1 MQYTSG
7 STANPRGVVL
17 SMRNVTENVDQIIR
31 NYFRHE
37 GGAPR
42 LPSSVVS
49 WLPLYHDM
57 GLMVGLFIPLFVG
70 CPVILT
76 SPEAFIRK
84 PARWMQLLA
93 KHQAPFSAAPNFAF
107 DLAVAKTSEEDM
119 AGLDLG
125 HVNTIINGAEQVQ
138 PNTITK
144 FLRRFRPYNLM
155 PAAVKPSYGMAEAV
169 VYLATTK
176 AGSPPTSTEFDA
188 DSLARGHAELSTFE
202 TERATRLIRY
212 HSDDKEPLLR
222 IVDPDSNIELGP
234 GRIGEIWI
242 HGKNVSTGYHNA
254 DDALN
259 RDKFQASIR
268 EASAGTPRSPW
279 LRTGDLGFIVGDEF
293 YIVGRMKDLIIQDGV
308 NHYPDDI
315 ETTVKEFTGG
325 RVAAFSVSDDGVEH
339 LVIAAEVRTEHGPD
353 KVTIMDFSTIKRL
366 VVSALSKLHGL
377 HVTDFLLVPPGALPK
392 TTSGKI
398 SRAACAKQ
406 YGANKLQRSSNVP
419 MTDGSV
425 TADKLQKWFREY
437 LSTHIECHP
446 NEVSLDVPIRDL
458 GLKSID
464 VLAIPGDLG
473 DRFGFCIPD
482 LAVWDN
488 PSANDLIDSLL
499 NQRSADSLR
508 ESHGHADRNT
518 QGRGSINEPVAVI
531 GVGCRFPGDIDG
543 PERLWDFLTE
553 KKCAITAYPDRGFT
567 NAGTFA
573 ESGGFLK
580 DVAGFDNRFFD
591 IPPDEALRMD
601 PQQRLLLEV
610 SWEALEH
617 AGIIPESLRLSRTGV
632 FVGVSSTDYVRL
644 VSASAQQKSTIW
656 DNTGG
661 SSSIIA
667 NRISYFLDIQGPS
680 IVIDTACSSSLVAV
694 HLACRS
700 LSTWDC
706 DIALVGGTNVL
717 ISPEPWGGFRE
728 AGILSQ
734 TGCCHAFDKSADGMV
749 RGEGC
754 GVIVL
759 QRLSDARLEGRRIL
773 AILTGSAVNQDG
785 KSNGIMAPNPSAQI
799 GVLENACK
807 SARVDPLEIGY
818 VEAHGTGTSLGD
830 RIEAHALGM
839 VFGRKRP
846 GSGPLMI
853 GSIKPNIGHLEGAAG
868 IAGLIKAVLMVERGS
883 LLPSGGFTEPNPAIP
898 FTELGLRVVDELQE
912 WPVVAGRPR
921 RAGVSS
927 FGFGGTNAHVIVE
940 EAGSVGA
947 DTVSGRA
954 DVGGSGGGVVAWVIS
969 GKTASALAA
978 QAGRLGRYVRA
989 RPALD
994 VVDVGYSLVSTRS
1007 VFDHRAVVVGQTR
1020 DELLAGLAGVVAGR
1034 PEAGV
1039 VCGVGKPAGK
1049 TAFVFAGQGSQWLG
1063 MGSELYAAYP
1073 VFAEALDA
1081 VVDELDRHLRY
1092 PLRDVIWGH
1101 DQDLLNTT
1109 EFAQPALFAVE
1120 VALYRLLMSWGVRP
1134 GLVLGHSVGEL
1145 AAAHVAGALCLP
1157 DAAMLVAARGR
1168 LMQALPAGGA
1178 MFAVQ
1183 AREDEVAPMLGHD
1196 VSIAAVNGPASVVIS
1211 GAHDAVSAIADR
1223 LRGQGRRVHRLAVSH
1238 AFHSALMEPMIAEFT
1253 AVAAELSVGLPT
1265 IPVISNVTGQLVA
1278 DDFASADYWARHI
1291 RAVVRF
1297 GDSVRSAHC
1306 AGASRFIEVGPG
1318 GGLTSLIEA
1327 SLADAQIVSVPTLR
1341 KDRPEPVSVMTA
1353 AAQGFVSGMGLDWA
1367 SVFSGYRPKRVELPT
1382 YAFQHQKFWLAPA
1395 PSVSDPTAAGQIGAS
1410 DGGAELLA
1418 SSGFAARLAGR
1429 SADEQL
1435 AAAIEVV
1442 CEHAAAVLG
1451 RDGAAGLDAGQAFA
1465 DSGFN
1470 SLSAVELRNRL
1481 TAVTAVTLPA
1491 TAIFDHPTPT
1501 ELAQYLITQIDG
1513 HGSSAAAAA
1522 NPAERI
1528 DALTDLFLQACDAGR
1543 DADGWKMVALAS
1555 NTRERM
1561 SSPVRNNVS
1570 KNVALLADGISDV
1583 VVICIPTLTVLSDQ
1597 REYRDIANA
1606 MTGRHSVYSLTL
1618 PGFDSSDALPQN
1630 ADMIVETVSNAIIDV
1645 VGGSCRFVL
1654 SGYSSGGVLAYALC
1668 SHLSVKHQRNP
1679 LGVALI
1685 DTYLPSQIANPSMNE
1700 GFSPNDTGKGLSR
1713 EVIRVARMLNRL
1725 TATRLTAA
1733 ATYAAIFQAWEPG
1746 RSMAPVL
1753 NIVAKDRIATVENLR
1768 EERIN
1773 RWRTAA
1779 AEAAYSVAE
1788 VPGDHFGM
1796 MSTSSEAIATEIHD
1810 WISGLVRG
1818 PHR

>member
-1 MQYTSG
+1 
-7 STANPRGVVL
+7 
-17 SMRNVTENVDQIIR
+17 
-31 NYFRHE
+31 
-37 GGAPR
+37 
-42 LPSSVVS
+42 
-49 WLPLYHDM
+49 
-57 GLMVGLFIPLFVG
+57 
-70 CPVILT
+70 
-76 SPEAFIRK
+76 
-84 PARWMQLLA
+84 
-93 KHQAPFSAAPNFAF
+93 
-107 DLAVAKTSEEDM
+107 
-119 AGLDLG
+119 
-125 HVNTIINGAEQVQ
+125 
-138 PNTITK
+138 
-144 FLRRFRPYNLM
+144 
-155 PAAVKPSYGMAEAV
+155 
-169 VYLATTK
+169 
-176 AGSPPTSTEFDA
+176 
-188 DSLARGHAELSTFE
+188 
-202 TERATRLIRY
+202 
-212 HSDDKEPLLR
+212 
-222 IVDPDSNIELGP
+222 
-234 GRIGEIWI
+234 
-242 HGKNVSTGYHNA
+242 
-254 DDALN
+254 
-259 RDKFQASIR
+259 
-268 EASAGTPRSPW
+268 
-279 LRTGDLGFIVGDEF
+279 
-293 YIVGRMKDLIIQDGV
+293 
-308 NHYPDDI
+308 
-315 ETTVKEFTGG
+315 
-325 RVAAFSVSDDGVEH
+325 
-339 LVIAAEVRTEHGPD
+339 
-353 KVTIMDFSTIKRL
+353 
-366 VVSALSKLHGL
+366 
-377 HVTDFLLVPPGALPK
+377 
-392 TTSGKI
+392 
-398 SRAACAKQ
+398 
-406 YGANKLQRSSNVP
+406 

-1367 SVFSGYRPKRVELPT
+1367 SVFSGYRPKWVELPT

>member
-1 MQYTSG
+1 
-7 STANPRGVVL
+7 
-17 SMRNVTENVDQIIR
+17 
-31 NYFRHE
+31 
-37 GGAPR
+37 
-42 LPSSVVS
+42 
-49 WLPLYHDM
+49 
-57 GLMVGLFIPLFVG
+57 
-70 CPVILT
+70 
-76 SPEAFIRK
+76 
-84 PARWMQLLA
+84 
-93 KHQAPFSAAPNFAF
+93 
-107 DLAVAKTSEEDM
+107 
-119 AGLDLG
+119 
-125 HVNTIINGAEQVQ
+125 
-138 PNTITK
+138 
-144 FLRRFRPYNLM
+144 
-155 PAAVKPSYGMAEAV
+155 
-169 VYLATTK
+169 
-176 AGSPPTSTEFDA
+176 
-188 DSLARGHAELSTFE
+188 
-202 TERATRLIRY
+202 
-212 HSDDKEPLLR
+212 
-222 IVDPDSNIELGP
+222 
-234 GRIGEIWI
+234 
-242 HGKNVSTGYHNA
+242 
-254 DDALN
+254 
-259 RDKFQASIR
+259 
-268 EASAGTPRSPW
+268 
-279 LRTGDLGFIVGDEF
+279 
-293 YIVGRMKDLIIQDGV
+293 
-308 NHYPDDI
+308 
-315 ETTVKEFTGG
+315 
-325 RVAAFSVSDDGVEH
+325 
-339 LVIAAEVRTEHGPD
+339 
-353 KVTIMDFSTIKRL
+353 
-366 VVSALSKLHGL
+366 
-377 HVTDFLLVPPGALPK
+377 
-392 TTSGKI
+392 
-398 SRAACAKQ
+398 
-406 YGANKLQRSSNVP
+406 

-734 TGCCHAFDKSADGMV
+734 TGCCHAFDKSTDGMV

>member
-1 MQYTSG
+1 
-7 STANPRGVVL
+7 
-17 SMRNVTENVDQIIR
+17 
-31 NYFRHE
+31 
-37 GGAPR
+37 
-42 LPSSVVS
+42 
-49 WLPLYHDM
+49 
-57 GLMVGLFIPLFVG
+57 
-70 CPVILT
+70 
-76 SPEAFIRK
+76 
-84 PARWMQLLA
+84 
-93 KHQAPFSAAPNFAF
+93 
-107 DLAVAKTSEEDM
+107 
-119 AGLDLG
+119 
-125 HVNTIINGAEQVQ
+125 
-138 PNTITK
+138 
-144 FLRRFRPYNLM
+144 
-155 PAAVKPSYGMAEAV
+155 
-169 VYLATTK
+169 
-176 AGSPPTSTEFDA
+176 
-188 DSLARGHAELSTFE
+188 
-202 TERATRLIRY
+202 
-212 HSDDKEPLLR
+212 
-222 IVDPDSNIELGP
+222 
-234 GRIGEIWI
+234 
-242 HGKNVSTGYHNA
+242 
-254 DDALN
+254 
-259 RDKFQASIR
+259 
-268 EASAGTPRSPW
+268 
-279 LRTGDLGFIVGDEF
+279 
-293 YIVGRMKDLIIQDGV
+293 
-308 NHYPDDI
+308 
-315 ETTVKEFTGG
+315 
-325 RVAAFSVSDDGVEH
+325 
-339 LVIAAEVRTEHGPD
+339 
-353 KVTIMDFSTIKRL
+353 
-366 VVSALSKLHGL
+366 
-377 HVTDFLLVPPGALPK
+377 
-392 TTSGKI
+392 
-398 SRAACAKQ
+398 
-406 YGANKLQRSSNVP
+406 

-458 GLKSID
+458 CLKSID

-1120 VALYRLLMSWGVRP
+1120 VALYRLVMSWGVRP

-1528 DALTDLFLQACDAGR
+1528 DALTDVFLQACDAGR

-1818 PHR
+1818 PHP

>member
-1 MQYTSG
+1 
-7 STANPRGVVL
+7 
-17 SMRNVTENVDQIIR
+17 
-31 NYFRHE
+31 
-37 GGAPR
+37 
-42 LPSSVVS
+42 
-49 WLPLYHDM
+49 
-57 GLMVGLFIPLFVG
+57 
-70 CPVILT
+70 
-76 SPEAFIRK
+76 
-84 PARWMQLLA
+84 
-93 KHQAPFSAAPNFAF
+93 
-107 DLAVAKTSEEDM
+107 
-119 AGLDLG
+119 
-125 HVNTIINGAEQVQ
+125 
-138 PNTITK
+138 
-144 FLRRFRPYNLM
+144 
-155 PAAVKPSYGMAEAV
+155 
-169 VYLATTK
+169 
-176 AGSPPTSTEFDA
+176 
-188 DSLARGHAELSTFE
+188 
-202 TERATRLIRY
+202 
-212 HSDDKEPLLR
+212 
-222 IVDPDSNIELGP
+222 
-234 GRIGEIWI
+234 
-242 HGKNVSTGYHNA
+242 
-254 DDALN
+254 
-259 RDKFQASIR
+259 
-268 EASAGTPRSPW
+268 
-279 LRTGDLGFIVGDEF
+279 
-293 YIVGRMKDLIIQDGV
+293 
-308 NHYPDDI
+308 
-315 ETTVKEFTGG
+315 
-325 RVAAFSVSDDGVEH
+325 
-339 LVIAAEVRTEHGPD
+339 
-353 KVTIMDFSTIKRL
+353 
-366 VVSALSKLHGL
+366 
-377 HVTDFLLVPPGALPK
+377 
-392 TTSGKI
+392 
-398 SRAACAKQ
+398 
-406 YGANKLQRSSNVP
+406 

-1063 MGSELYAAYP
+1063 MASELYAAYP

-1818 PHR
+1818 PHP

>member
-1 MQYTSG
+1 
-7 STANPRGVVL
+7 
-17 SMRNVTENVDQIIR
+17 
-31 NYFRHE
+31 
-37 GGAPR
+37 
-42 LPSSVVS
+42 
-49 WLPLYHDM
+49 
-57 GLMVGLFIPLFVG
+57 
-70 CPVILT
+70 
-76 SPEAFIRK
+76 
-84 PARWMQLLA
+84 
-93 KHQAPFSAAPNFAF
+93 
-107 DLAVAKTSEEDM
+107 
-119 AGLDLG
+119 
-125 HVNTIINGAEQVQ
+125 
-138 PNTITK
+138 
-144 FLRRFRPYNLM
+144 
-155 PAAVKPSYGMAEAV
+155 
-169 VYLATTK
+169 
-176 AGSPPTSTEFDA
+176 
-188 DSLARGHAELSTFE
+188 
-202 TERATRLIRY
+202 
-212 HSDDKEPLLR
+212 
-222 IVDPDSNIELGP
+222 
-234 GRIGEIWI
+234 
-242 HGKNVSTGYHNA
+242 
-254 DDALN
+254 
-259 RDKFQASIR
+259 
-268 EASAGTPRSPW
+268 
-279 LRTGDLGFIVGDEF
+279 
-293 YIVGRMKDLIIQDGV
+293 
-308 NHYPDDI
+308 
-315 ETTVKEFTGG
+315 
-325 RVAAFSVSDDGVEH
+325 
-339 LVIAAEVRTEHGPD
+339 
-353 KVTIMDFSTIKRL
+353 
-366 VVSALSKLHGL
+366 
-377 HVTDFLLVPPGALPK
+377 
-392 TTSGKI
+392 
-398 SRAACAKQ
+398 
-406 YGANKLQRSSNVP
+406 

-1120 VALYRLLMSWGVRP
+1120 VALYRLVMSWGVRP

-1418 SSGFAARLAGR
+1418 ASGFAARLAGR

-1528 DALTDLFLQACDAGR
+1528 DALTDVFLQACDAGR

-1818 PHR
+1818 PHP

>member
-1 MQYTSG
+1 MVS
-7 STANPRGVVL
+7 RVL
-17 SMRNVTENVDQIIR
+17 VHAYRV
-31 NYFRHE
+31 
-37 GGAPR
+37 
-42 LPSSVVS
+42 SS
-49 WLPLYHDM
+49 
-57 GLMVGLFIPLFVG
+57 
-70 CPVILT
+70 
-76 SPEAFIRK
+76 
-84 PARWMQLLA
+84 
-93 KHQAPFSAAPNFAF
+93 
-107 DLAVAKTSEEDM
+107 
-119 AGLDLG
+119 
-125 HVNTIINGAEQVQ
+125 
-138 PNTITK
+138 
-144 FLRRFRPYNLM
+144 
-155 PAAVKPSYGMAEAV
+155 
-169 VYLATTK
+169 
-176 AGSPPTSTEFDA
+176 
-188 DSLARGHAELSTFE
+188 
-202 TERATRLIRY
+202 
-212 HSDDKEPLLR
+212 
-222 IVDPDSNIELGP
+222 
-234 GRIGEIWI
+234 
-242 HGKNVSTGYHNA
+242 
-254 DDALN
+254 
-259 RDKFQASIR
+259 
-268 EASAGTPRSPW
+268 
-279 LRTGDLGFIVGDEF
+279 
-293 YIVGRMKDLIIQDGV
+293 
-308 NHYPDDI
+308 
-315 ETTVKEFTGG
+315 
-325 RVAAFSVSDDGVEH
+325 
-339 LVIAAEVRTEHGPD
+339 
-353 KVTIMDFSTIKRL
+353 
-366 VVSALSKLHGL
+366 
-377 HVTDFLLVPPGALPK
+377 
-392 TTSGKI
+392 
-398 SRAACAKQ
+398 
-406 YGANKLQRSSNVP
+406 
-419 MTDGSV
+419 
-425 TADKLQKWFREY
+425 
-437 LSTHIECHP
+437 

-846 GSGPLMI
+846 VSGPLMI

-1818 PHR
+1818 PHP

>member
-1 MQYTSG
+1 MVS
-7 STANPRGVVL
+7 RVL
-17 SMRNVTENVDQIIR
+17 VHAYRV
-31 NYFRHE
+31 
-37 GGAPR
+37 
-42 LPSSVVS
+42 SS
-49 WLPLYHDM
+49 
-57 GLMVGLFIPLFVG
+57 
-70 CPVILT
+70 
-76 SPEAFIRK
+76 
-84 PARWMQLLA
+84 
-93 KHQAPFSAAPNFAF
+93 
-107 DLAVAKTSEEDM
+107 
-119 AGLDLG
+119 
-125 HVNTIINGAEQVQ
+125 
-138 PNTITK
+138 
-144 FLRRFRPYNLM
+144 
-155 PAAVKPSYGMAEAV
+155 
-169 VYLATTK
+169 
-176 AGSPPTSTEFDA
+176 
-188 DSLARGHAELSTFE
+188 
-202 TERATRLIRY
+202 
-212 HSDDKEPLLR
+212 
-222 IVDPDSNIELGP
+222 
-234 GRIGEIWI
+234 
-242 HGKNVSTGYHNA
+242 
-254 DDALN
+254 
-259 RDKFQASIR
+259 
-268 EASAGTPRSPW
+268 
-279 LRTGDLGFIVGDEF
+279 
-293 YIVGRMKDLIIQDGV
+293 
-308 NHYPDDI
+308 
-315 ETTVKEFTGG
+315 
-325 RVAAFSVSDDGVEH
+325 
-339 LVIAAEVRTEHGPD
+339 
-353 KVTIMDFSTIKRL
+353 
-366 VVSALSKLHGL
+366 
-377 HVTDFLLVPPGALPK
+377 
-392 TTSGKI
+392 
-398 SRAACAKQ
+398 
-406 YGANKLQRSSNVP
+406 
-419 MTDGSV
+419 
-425 TADKLQKWFREY
+425 
-437 LSTHIECHP
+437 

-1543 DADGWKMVALAS
+1543 DADGWRMVALAS

-1818 PHR
+1818 PHP

>member
-1 MQYTSG
+1 
-7 STANPRGVVL
+7 
-17 SMRNVTENVDQIIR
+17 
-31 NYFRHE
+31 
-37 GGAPR
+37 
-42 LPSSVVS
+42 
-49 WLPLYHDM
+49 
-57 GLMVGLFIPLFVG
+57 
-70 CPVILT
+70 
-76 SPEAFIRK
+76 
-84 PARWMQLLA
+84 
-93 KHQAPFSAAPNFAF
+93 
-107 DLAVAKTSEEDM
+107 
-119 AGLDLG
+119 
-125 HVNTIINGAEQVQ
+125 
-138 PNTITK
+138 
-144 FLRRFRPYNLM
+144 
-155 PAAVKPSYGMAEAV
+155 
-169 VYLATTK
+169 
-176 AGSPPTSTEFDA
+176 
-188 DSLARGHAELSTFE
+188 
-202 TERATRLIRY
+202 
-212 HSDDKEPLLR
+212 
-222 IVDPDSNIELGP
+222 
-234 GRIGEIWI
+234 
-242 HGKNVSTGYHNA
+242 
-254 DDALN
+254 
-259 RDKFQASIR
+259 
-268 EASAGTPRSPW
+268 
-279 LRTGDLGFIVGDEF
+279 
-293 YIVGRMKDLIIQDGV
+293 
-308 NHYPDDI
+308 
-315 ETTVKEFTGG
+315 
-325 RVAAFSVSDDGVEH
+325 
-339 LVIAAEVRTEHGPD
+339 
-353 KVTIMDFSTIKRL
+353 
-366 VVSALSKLHGL
+366 
-377 HVTDFLLVPPGALPK
+377 
-392 TTSGKI
+392 
-398 SRAACAKQ
+398 
-406 YGANKLQRSSNVP
+406 

-1157 DAAMLVAARGR
+1157 DAAMLMAARGR

-1818 PHR
+1818 PHP

>member
-1 MQYTSG
+1 
-7 STANPRGVVL
+7 
-17 SMRNVTENVDQIIR
+17 
-31 NYFRHE
+31 
-37 GGAPR
+37 
-42 LPSSVVS
+42 
-49 WLPLYHDM
+49 
-57 GLMVGLFIPLFVG
+57 
-70 CPVILT
+70 
-76 SPEAFIRK
+76 
-84 PARWMQLLA
+84 
-93 KHQAPFSAAPNFAF
+93 
-107 DLAVAKTSEEDM
+107 
-119 AGLDLG
+119 
-125 HVNTIINGAEQVQ
+125 
-138 PNTITK
+138 
-144 FLRRFRPYNLM
+144 
-155 PAAVKPSYGMAEAV
+155 
-169 VYLATTK
+169 
-176 AGSPPTSTEFDA
+176 
-188 DSLARGHAELSTFE
+188 
-202 TERATRLIRY
+202 
-212 HSDDKEPLLR
+212 
-222 IVDPDSNIELGP
+222 
-234 GRIGEIWI
+234 
-242 HGKNVSTGYHNA
+242 
-254 DDALN
+254 
-259 RDKFQASIR
+259 
-268 EASAGTPRSPW
+268 
-279 LRTGDLGFIVGDEF
+279 
-293 YIVGRMKDLIIQDGV
+293 
-308 NHYPDDI
+308 
-315 ETTVKEFTGG
+315 
-325 RVAAFSVSDDGVEH
+325 
-339 LVIAAEVRTEHGPD
+339 
-353 KVTIMDFSTIKRL
+353 
-366 VVSALSKLHGL
+366 
-377 HVTDFLLVPPGALPK
+377 
-392 TTSGKI
+392 
-398 SRAACAKQ
+398 
-406 YGANKLQRSSNVP
+406 

-437 LSTHIECHP
+437 VSTHIECHP

-1570 KNVALLADGISDV
+1570 ENVALLADGISDV

-1818 PHR
+1818 PHP

>member
-1 MQYTSG
+1 MVS
-7 STANPRGVVL
+7 RVL
-17 SMRNVTENVDQIIR
+17 VHAYRV
-31 NYFRHE
+31 
-37 GGAPR
+37 
-42 LPSSVVS
+42 SS
-49 WLPLYHDM
+49 
-57 GLMVGLFIPLFVG
+57 
-70 CPVILT
+70 
-76 SPEAFIRK
+76 
-84 PARWMQLLA
+84 
-93 KHQAPFSAAPNFAF
+93 
-107 DLAVAKTSEEDM
+107 
-119 AGLDLG
+119 
-125 HVNTIINGAEQVQ
+125 
-138 PNTITK
+138 
-144 FLRRFRPYNLM
+144 
-155 PAAVKPSYGMAEAV
+155 
-169 VYLATTK
+169 
-176 AGSPPTSTEFDA
+176 
-188 DSLARGHAELSTFE
+188 
-202 TERATRLIRY
+202 
-212 HSDDKEPLLR
+212 
-222 IVDPDSNIELGP
+222 
-234 GRIGEIWI
+234 
-242 HGKNVSTGYHNA
+242 
-254 DDALN
+254 
-259 RDKFQASIR
+259 
-268 EASAGTPRSPW
+268 
-279 LRTGDLGFIVGDEF
+279 
-293 YIVGRMKDLIIQDGV
+293 
-308 NHYPDDI
+308 
-315 ETTVKEFTGG
+315 
-325 RVAAFSVSDDGVEH
+325 
-339 LVIAAEVRTEHGPD
+339 
-353 KVTIMDFSTIKRL
+353 
-366 VVSALSKLHGL
+366 
-377 HVTDFLLVPPGALPK
+377 
-392 TTSGKI
+392 
-398 SRAACAKQ
+398 
-406 YGANKLQRSSNVP
+406 
-419 MTDGSV
+419 
-425 TADKLQKWFREY
+425 
-437 LSTHIECHP
+437 

-656 DNTGG
+656 HNTGG

-1818 PHR
+1818 PHP

>member
-1 MQYTSG
+1 
-7 STANPRGVVL
+7 
-17 SMRNVTENVDQIIR
+17 
-31 NYFRHE
+31 
-37 GGAPR
+37 
-42 LPSSVVS
+42 
-49 WLPLYHDM
+49 
-57 GLMVGLFIPLFVG
+57 
-70 CPVILT
+70 
-76 SPEAFIRK
+76 
-84 PARWMQLLA
+84 
-93 KHQAPFSAAPNFAF
+93 
-107 DLAVAKTSEEDM
+107 
-119 AGLDLG
+119 
-125 HVNTIINGAEQVQ
+125 
-138 PNTITK
+138 
-144 FLRRFRPYNLM
+144 
-155 PAAVKPSYGMAEAV
+155 
-169 VYLATTK
+169 
-176 AGSPPTSTEFDA
+176 
-188 DSLARGHAELSTFE
+188 
-202 TERATRLIRY
+202 
-212 HSDDKEPLLR
+212 
-222 IVDPDSNIELGP
+222 
-234 GRIGEIWI
+234 
-242 HGKNVSTGYHNA
+242 
-254 DDALN
+254 
-259 RDKFQASIR
+259 
-268 EASAGTPRSPW
+268 
-279 LRTGDLGFIVGDEF
+279 
-293 YIVGRMKDLIIQDGV
+293 
-308 NHYPDDI
+308 
-315 ETTVKEFTGG
+315 
-325 RVAAFSVSDDGVEH
+325 
-339 LVIAAEVRTEHGPD
+339 
-353 KVTIMDFSTIKRL
+353 
-366 VVSALSKLHGL
+366 
-377 HVTDFLLVPPGALPK
+377 
-392 TTSGKI
+392 
-398 SRAACAKQ
+398 
-406 YGANKLQRSSNVP
+406 

-1654 SGYSSGGVLAYALC
+1654 SGYSSGGMLAYALC

>member
-1 MQYTSG
+1 
-7 STANPRGVVL
+7 
-17 SMRNVTENVDQIIR
+17 
-31 NYFRHE
+31 
-37 GGAPR
+37 
-42 LPSSVVS
+42 
-49 WLPLYHDM
+49 
-57 GLMVGLFIPLFVG
+57 
-70 CPVILT
+70 
-76 SPEAFIRK
+76 
-84 PARWMQLLA
+84 
-93 KHQAPFSAAPNFAF
+93 
-107 DLAVAKTSEEDM
+107 
-119 AGLDLG
+119 
-125 HVNTIINGAEQVQ
+125 
-138 PNTITK
+138 
-144 FLRRFRPYNLM
+144 
-155 PAAVKPSYGMAEAV
+155 
-169 VYLATTK
+169 
-176 AGSPPTSTEFDA
+176 
-188 DSLARGHAELSTFE
+188 
-202 TERATRLIRY
+202 
-212 HSDDKEPLLR
+212 
-222 IVDPDSNIELGP
+222 
-234 GRIGEIWI
+234 
-242 HGKNVSTGYHNA
+242 
-254 DDALN
+254 
-259 RDKFQASIR
+259 
-268 EASAGTPRSPW
+268 
-279 LRTGDLGFIVGDEF
+279 
-293 YIVGRMKDLIIQDGV
+293 
-308 NHYPDDI
+308 
-315 ETTVKEFTGG
+315 
-325 RVAAFSVSDDGVEH
+325 
-339 LVIAAEVRTEHGPD
+339 
-353 KVTIMDFSTIKRL
+353 
-366 VVSALSKLHGL
+366 
-377 HVTDFLLVPPGALPK
+377 
-392 TTSGKI
+392 
-398 SRAACAKQ
+398 
-406 YGANKLQRSSNVP
+406 

-437 LSTHIECHP
+437 VSTHIECHP

-1120 VALYRLLMSWGVRP
+1120 GALYRLLMSWGVRP

-1685 DTYLPSQIANPSMNE
+1685 DTYLPSQIANPSMSE

-1818 PHR
+1818 PHP

>member
-1 MQYTSG
+1 MVS
-7 STANPRGVVL
+7 RVL
-17 SMRNVTENVDQIIR
+17 VHAYRV
-31 NYFRHE
+31 
-37 GGAPR
+37 
-42 LPSSVVS
+42 SS
-49 WLPLYHDM
+49 
-57 GLMVGLFIPLFVG
+57 
-70 CPVILT
+70 
-76 SPEAFIRK
+76 
-84 PARWMQLLA
+84 
-93 KHQAPFSAAPNFAF
+93 
-107 DLAVAKTSEEDM
+107 
-119 AGLDLG
+119 
-125 HVNTIINGAEQVQ
+125 
-138 PNTITK
+138 
-144 FLRRFRPYNLM
+144 
-155 PAAVKPSYGMAEAV
+155 
-169 VYLATTK
+169 
-176 AGSPPTSTEFDA
+176 
-188 DSLARGHAELSTFE
+188 
-202 TERATRLIRY
+202 
-212 HSDDKEPLLR
+212 
-222 IVDPDSNIELGP
+222 
-234 GRIGEIWI
+234 
-242 HGKNVSTGYHNA
+242 
-254 DDALN
+254 
-259 RDKFQASIR
+259 
-268 EASAGTPRSPW
+268 
-279 LRTGDLGFIVGDEF
+279 
-293 YIVGRMKDLIIQDGV
+293 
-308 NHYPDDI
+308 
-315 ETTVKEFTGG
+315 
-325 RVAAFSVSDDGVEH
+325 
-339 LVIAAEVRTEHGPD
+339 
-353 KVTIMDFSTIKRL
+353 
-366 VVSALSKLHGL
+366 
-377 HVTDFLLVPPGALPK
+377 
-392 TTSGKI
+392 
-398 SRAACAKQ
+398 
-406 YGANKLQRSSNVP
+406 
-419 MTDGSV
+419 
-425 TADKLQKWFREY
+425 
-437 LSTHIECHP
+437 

-1073 VFAEALDA
+1073 VFAEAIDA

-1818 PHR
+1818 PHP

>member
-1 MQYTSG
+1 MVS
-7 STANPRGVVL
+7 RVL
-17 SMRNVTENVDQIIR
+17 VHAYRV
-31 NYFRHE
+31 
-37 GGAPR
+37 
-42 LPSSVVS
+42 SS
-49 WLPLYHDM
+49 
-57 GLMVGLFIPLFVG
+57 
-70 CPVILT
+70 
-76 SPEAFIRK
+76 
-84 PARWMQLLA
+84 
-93 KHQAPFSAAPNFAF
+93 
-107 DLAVAKTSEEDM
+107 
-119 AGLDLG
+119 
-125 HVNTIINGAEQVQ
+125 
-138 PNTITK
+138 
-144 FLRRFRPYNLM
+144 
-155 PAAVKPSYGMAEAV
+155 
-169 VYLATTK
+169 
-176 AGSPPTSTEFDA
+176 
-188 DSLARGHAELSTFE
+188 
-202 TERATRLIRY
+202 
-212 HSDDKEPLLR
+212 
-222 IVDPDSNIELGP
+222 
-234 GRIGEIWI
+234 
-242 HGKNVSTGYHNA
+242 
-254 DDALN
+254 
-259 RDKFQASIR
+259 
-268 EASAGTPRSPW
+268 
-279 LRTGDLGFIVGDEF
+279 
-293 YIVGRMKDLIIQDGV
+293 
-308 NHYPDDI
+308 
-315 ETTVKEFTGG
+315 
-325 RVAAFSVSDDGVEH
+325 
-339 LVIAAEVRTEHGPD
+339 
-353 KVTIMDFSTIKRL
+353 
-366 VVSALSKLHGL
+366 
-377 HVTDFLLVPPGALPK
+377 
-392 TTSGKI
+392 
-398 SRAACAKQ
+398 
-406 YGANKLQRSSNVP
+406 
-419 MTDGSV
+419 
-425 TADKLQKWFREY
+425 
-437 LSTHIECHP
+437 

-759 QRLSDARLEGRRIL
+759 QRLSDARLEVRRIL

-1818 PHR
+1818 PHP

>member
-1 MQYTSG
+1 
-7 STANPRGVVL
+7 
-17 SMRNVTENVDQIIR
+17 
-31 NYFRHE
+31 
-37 GGAPR
+37 
-42 LPSSVVS
+42 
-49 WLPLYHDM
+49 
-57 GLMVGLFIPLFVG
+57 
-70 CPVILT
+70 
-76 SPEAFIRK
+76 
-84 PARWMQLLA
+84 
-93 KHQAPFSAAPNFAF
+93 
-107 DLAVAKTSEEDM
+107 
-119 AGLDLG
+119 
-125 HVNTIINGAEQVQ
+125 
-138 PNTITK
+138 
-144 FLRRFRPYNLM
+144 
-155 PAAVKPSYGMAEAV
+155 
-169 VYLATTK
+169 
-176 AGSPPTSTEFDA
+176 
-188 DSLARGHAELSTFE
+188 
-202 TERATRLIRY
+202 
-212 HSDDKEPLLR
+212 
-222 IVDPDSNIELGP
+222 
-234 GRIGEIWI
+234 
-242 HGKNVSTGYHNA
+242 
-254 DDALN
+254 
-259 RDKFQASIR
+259 
-268 EASAGTPRSPW
+268 
-279 LRTGDLGFIVGDEF
+279 
-293 YIVGRMKDLIIQDGV
+293 
-308 NHYPDDI
+308 
-315 ETTVKEFTGG
+315 
-325 RVAAFSVSDDGVEH
+325 
-339 LVIAAEVRTEHGPD
+339 
-353 KVTIMDFSTIKRL
+353 
-366 VVSALSKLHGL
+366 
-377 HVTDFLLVPPGALPK
+377 
-392 TTSGKI
+392 
-398 SRAACAKQ
+398 
-406 YGANKLQRSSNVP
+406 

-437 LSTHIECHP
+437 VSTHIECHP

-591 IPPDEALRMD
+591 IPPDEARRMD

-1818 PHR
+1818 PHP

>member
-1 MQYTSG
+1 MVS
-7 STANPRGVVL
+7 RVL
-17 SMRNVTENVDQIIR
+17 VHAYRV
-31 NYFRHE
+31 
-37 GGAPR
+37 
-42 LPSSVVS
+42 SS
-49 WLPLYHDM
+49 
-57 GLMVGLFIPLFVG
+57 
-70 CPVILT
+70 
-76 SPEAFIRK
+76 
-84 PARWMQLLA
+84 
-93 KHQAPFSAAPNFAF
+93 
-107 DLAVAKTSEEDM
+107 
-119 AGLDLG
+119 
-125 HVNTIINGAEQVQ
+125 
-138 PNTITK
+138 
-144 FLRRFRPYNLM
+144 
-155 PAAVKPSYGMAEAV
+155 
-169 VYLATTK
+169 
-176 AGSPPTSTEFDA
+176 
-188 DSLARGHAELSTFE
+188 
-202 TERATRLIRY
+202 
-212 HSDDKEPLLR
+212 
-222 IVDPDSNIELGP
+222 
-234 GRIGEIWI
+234 
-242 HGKNVSTGYHNA
+242 
-254 DDALN
+254 
-259 RDKFQASIR
+259 
-268 EASAGTPRSPW
+268 
-279 LRTGDLGFIVGDEF
+279 
-293 YIVGRMKDLIIQDGV
+293 
-308 NHYPDDI
+308 
-315 ETTVKEFTGG
+315 
-325 RVAAFSVSDDGVEH
+325 
-339 LVIAAEVRTEHGPD
+339 
-353 KVTIMDFSTIKRL
+353 
-366 VVSALSKLHGL
+366 
-377 HVTDFLLVPPGALPK
+377 
-392 TTSGKI
+392 
-398 SRAACAKQ
+398 
-406 YGANKLQRSSNVP
+406 
-419 MTDGSV
+419 
-425 TADKLQKWFREY
+425 
-437 LSTHIECHP
+437 

-1685 DTYLPSQIANPSMNE
+1685 DTYLPSQIASPSMNE

-1818 PHR
+1818 PHP

>member
-1 MQYTSG
+1 
-7 STANPRGVVL
+7 
-17 SMRNVTENVDQIIR
+17 
-31 NYFRHE
+31 
-37 GGAPR
+37 
-42 LPSSVVS
+42 
-49 WLPLYHDM
+49 
-57 GLMVGLFIPLFVG
+57 
-70 CPVILT
+70 
-76 SPEAFIRK
+76 
-84 PARWMQLLA
+84 
-93 KHQAPFSAAPNFAF
+93 
-107 DLAVAKTSEEDM
+107 
-119 AGLDLG
+119 
-125 HVNTIINGAEQVQ
+125 
-138 PNTITK
+138 
-144 FLRRFRPYNLM
+144 
-155 PAAVKPSYGMAEAV
+155 
-169 VYLATTK
+169 
-176 AGSPPTSTEFDA
+176 
-188 DSLARGHAELSTFE
+188 
-202 TERATRLIRY
+202 
-212 HSDDKEPLLR
+212 
-222 IVDPDSNIELGP
+222 
-234 GRIGEIWI
+234 
-242 HGKNVSTGYHNA
+242 
-254 DDALN
+254 
-259 RDKFQASIR
+259 
-268 EASAGTPRSPW
+268 
-279 LRTGDLGFIVGDEF
+279 
-293 YIVGRMKDLIIQDGV
+293 
-308 NHYPDDI
+308 
-315 ETTVKEFTGG
+315 
-325 RVAAFSVSDDGVEH
+325 
-339 LVIAAEVRTEHGPD
+339 
-353 KVTIMDFSTIKRL
+353 
-366 VVSALSKLHGL
+366 
-377 HVTDFLLVPPGALPK
+377 
-392 TTSGKI
+392 
-398 SRAACAKQ
+398 
-406 YGANKLQRSSNVP
+406 

-1120 VALYRLLMSWGVRP
+1120 VALYRLVMSWGVRP

-1528 DALTDLFLQACDAGR
+1528 DALTDVFLQACDAGR

-1679 LGVALI
+1679 LGVTLI

-1818 PHR
+1818 PHP

>member
-1 MQYTSG
+1 MVS
-7 STANPRGVVL
+7 RVL
-17 SMRNVTENVDQIIR
+17 VHAYRV
-31 NYFRHE
+31 
-37 GGAPR
+37 
-42 LPSSVVS
+42 SS
-49 WLPLYHDM
+49 
-57 GLMVGLFIPLFVG
+57 
-70 CPVILT
+70 
-76 SPEAFIRK
+76 
-84 PARWMQLLA
+84 
-93 KHQAPFSAAPNFAF
+93 
-107 DLAVAKTSEEDM
+107 
-119 AGLDLG
+119 
-125 HVNTIINGAEQVQ
+125 
-138 PNTITK
+138 
-144 FLRRFRPYNLM
+144 
-155 PAAVKPSYGMAEAV
+155 
-169 VYLATTK
+169 
-176 AGSPPTSTEFDA
+176 
-188 DSLARGHAELSTFE
+188 
-202 TERATRLIRY
+202 
-212 HSDDKEPLLR
+212 
-222 IVDPDSNIELGP
+222 
-234 GRIGEIWI
+234 
-242 HGKNVSTGYHNA
+242 
-254 DDALN
+254 
-259 RDKFQASIR
+259 
-268 EASAGTPRSPW
+268 
-279 LRTGDLGFIVGDEF
+279 
-293 YIVGRMKDLIIQDGV
+293 
-308 NHYPDDI
+308 
-315 ETTVKEFTGG
+315 
-325 RVAAFSVSDDGVEH
+325 
-339 LVIAAEVRTEHGPD
+339 
-353 KVTIMDFSTIKRL
+353 
-366 VVSALSKLHGL
+366 
-377 HVTDFLLVPPGALPK
+377 
-392 TTSGKI
+392 
-398 SRAACAKQ
+398 
-406 YGANKLQRSSNVP
+406 
-419 MTDGSV
+419 
-425 TADKLQKWFREY
+425 
-437 LSTHIECHP
+437 

-1178 MFAVQ
+1178 MFAAQ

-1353 AAQGFVSGMGLDWA
+1353 AAQGFVSGIGLDWA

-1818 PHR
+1818 PHP

>member
-1 MQYTSG
+1 
-7 STANPRGVVL
+7 
-17 SMRNVTENVDQIIR
+17 
-31 NYFRHE
+31 
-37 GGAPR
+37 
-42 LPSSVVS
+42 
-49 WLPLYHDM
+49 
-57 GLMVGLFIPLFVG
+57 
-70 CPVILT
+70 
-76 SPEAFIRK
+76 
-84 PARWMQLLA
+84 
-93 KHQAPFSAAPNFAF
+93 
-107 DLAVAKTSEEDM
+107 
-119 AGLDLG
+119 
-125 HVNTIINGAEQVQ
+125 
-138 PNTITK
+138 
-144 FLRRFRPYNLM
+144 
-155 PAAVKPSYGMAEAV
+155 
-169 VYLATTK
+169 
-176 AGSPPTSTEFDA
+176 
-188 DSLARGHAELSTFE
+188 
-202 TERATRLIRY
+202 
-212 HSDDKEPLLR
+212 
-222 IVDPDSNIELGP
+222 
-234 GRIGEIWI
+234 
-242 HGKNVSTGYHNA
+242 
-254 DDALN
+254 
-259 RDKFQASIR
+259 
-268 EASAGTPRSPW
+268 
-279 LRTGDLGFIVGDEF
+279 
-293 YIVGRMKDLIIQDGV
+293 
-308 NHYPDDI
+308 
-315 ETTVKEFTGG
+315 
-325 RVAAFSVSDDGVEH
+325 
-339 LVIAAEVRTEHGPD
+339 
-353 KVTIMDFSTIKRL
+353 
-366 VVSALSKLHGL
+366 
-377 HVTDFLLVPPGALPK
+377 
-392 TTSGKI
+392 
-398 SRAACAKQ
+398 
-406 YGANKLQRSSNVP
+406 

-1278 DDFASADYWARHI
+1278 DDFASVDYWARHI

-1818 PHR
+1818 PHP

>member
-1 MQYTSG
+1 
-7 STANPRGVVL
+7 
-17 SMRNVTENVDQIIR
+17 
-31 NYFRHE
+31 
-37 GGAPR
+37 
-42 LPSSVVS
+42 
-49 WLPLYHDM
+49 
-57 GLMVGLFIPLFVG
+57 
-70 CPVILT
+70 
-76 SPEAFIRK
+76 
-84 PARWMQLLA
+84 
-93 KHQAPFSAAPNFAF
+93 
-107 DLAVAKTSEEDM
+107 
-119 AGLDLG
+119 
-125 HVNTIINGAEQVQ
+125 
-138 PNTITK
+138 
-144 FLRRFRPYNLM
+144 
-155 PAAVKPSYGMAEAV
+155 
-169 VYLATTK
+169 
-176 AGSPPTSTEFDA
+176 
-188 DSLARGHAELSTFE
+188 
-202 TERATRLIRY
+202 
-212 HSDDKEPLLR
+212 
-222 IVDPDSNIELGP
+222 
-234 GRIGEIWI
+234 
-242 HGKNVSTGYHNA
+242 
-254 DDALN
+254 
-259 RDKFQASIR
+259 
-268 EASAGTPRSPW
+268 
-279 LRTGDLGFIVGDEF
+279 
-293 YIVGRMKDLIIQDGV
+293 
-308 NHYPDDI
+308 
-315 ETTVKEFTGG
+315 
-325 RVAAFSVSDDGVEH
+325 
-339 LVIAAEVRTEHGPD
+339 
-353 KVTIMDFSTIKRL
+353 
-366 VVSALSKLHGL
+366 
-377 HVTDFLLVPPGALPK
+377 
-392 TTSGKI
+392 
-398 SRAACAKQ
+398 
-406 YGANKLQRSSNVP
+406 

-437 LSTHIECHP
+437 VSTHIECHP

-1341 KDRPEPVSVMTA
+1341 KGRPEPVSVMTA

-1555 NTRERM
+1555 NTRARM

-1818 PHR
+1818 PHP

>member
-1 MQYTSG
+1 
-7 STANPRGVVL
+7 
-17 SMRNVTENVDQIIR
+17 
-31 NYFRHE
+31 
-37 GGAPR
+37 
-42 LPSSVVS
+42 
-49 WLPLYHDM
+49 
-57 GLMVGLFIPLFVG
+57 
-70 CPVILT
+70 
-76 SPEAFIRK
+76 
-84 PARWMQLLA
+84 
-93 KHQAPFSAAPNFAF
+93 
-107 DLAVAKTSEEDM
+107 
-119 AGLDLG
+119 
-125 HVNTIINGAEQVQ
+125 
-138 PNTITK
+138 
-144 FLRRFRPYNLM
+144 
-155 PAAVKPSYGMAEAV
+155 
-169 VYLATTK
+169 
-176 AGSPPTSTEFDA
+176 
-188 DSLARGHAELSTFE
+188 
-202 TERATRLIRY
+202 
-212 HSDDKEPLLR
+212 
-222 IVDPDSNIELGP
+222 
-234 GRIGEIWI
+234 
-242 HGKNVSTGYHNA
+242 
-254 DDALN
+254 
-259 RDKFQASIR
+259 
-268 EASAGTPRSPW
+268 
-279 LRTGDLGFIVGDEF
+279 
-293 YIVGRMKDLIIQDGV
+293 
-308 NHYPDDI
+308 
-315 ETTVKEFTGG
+315 
-325 RVAAFSVSDDGVEH
+325 
-339 LVIAAEVRTEHGPD
+339 
-353 KVTIMDFSTIKRL
+353 
-366 VVSALSKLHGL
+366 
-377 HVTDFLLVPPGALPK
+377 
-392 TTSGKI
+392 
-398 SRAACAKQ
+398 
-406 YGANKLQRSSNVP
+406 

-644 VSASAQQKSTIW
+644 VSASAQQKSTVW

-1818 PHR
+1818 PHP

>member
-1 MQYTSG
+1 MVS
-7 STANPRGVVL
+7 RVL
-17 SMRNVTENVDQIIR
+17 VHAYRV
-31 NYFRHE
+31 
-37 GGAPR
+37 
-42 LPSSVVS
+42 SS
-49 WLPLYHDM
+49 
-57 GLMVGLFIPLFVG
+57 
-70 CPVILT
+70 
-76 SPEAFIRK
+76 
-84 PARWMQLLA
+84 
-93 KHQAPFSAAPNFAF
+93 
-107 DLAVAKTSEEDM
+107 
-119 AGLDLG
+119 
-125 HVNTIINGAEQVQ
+125 
-138 PNTITK
+138 
-144 FLRRFRPYNLM
+144 
-155 PAAVKPSYGMAEAV
+155 
-169 VYLATTK
+169 
-176 AGSPPTSTEFDA
+176 
-188 DSLARGHAELSTFE
+188 
-202 TERATRLIRY
+202 
-212 HSDDKEPLLR
+212 
-222 IVDPDSNIELGP
+222 
-234 GRIGEIWI
+234 
-242 HGKNVSTGYHNA
+242 
-254 DDALN
+254 
-259 RDKFQASIR
+259 
-268 EASAGTPRSPW
+268 
-279 LRTGDLGFIVGDEF
+279 
-293 YIVGRMKDLIIQDGV
+293 
-308 NHYPDDI
+308 
-315 ETTVKEFTGG
+315 
-325 RVAAFSVSDDGVEH
+325 
-339 LVIAAEVRTEHGPD
+339 
-353 KVTIMDFSTIKRL
+353 
-366 VVSALSKLHGL
+366 
-377 HVTDFLLVPPGALPK
+377 
-392 TTSGKI
+392 
-398 SRAACAKQ
+398 
-406 YGANKLQRSSNVP
+406 
-419 MTDGSV
+419 
-425 TADKLQKWFREY
+425 
-437 LSTHIECHP
+437 

-706 DIALVGGTNVL
+706 DIVLVGGTNVL

-1818 PHR
+1818 PHP

>member
-1 MQYTSG
+1 MVS
-7 STANPRGVVL
+7 RVL
-17 SMRNVTENVDQIIR
+17 VHAYRV
-31 NYFRHE
+31 
-37 GGAPR
+37 
-42 LPSSVVS
+42 SS
-49 WLPLYHDM
+49 
-57 GLMVGLFIPLFVG
+57 
-70 CPVILT
+70 
-76 SPEAFIRK
+76 
-84 PARWMQLLA
+84 
-93 KHQAPFSAAPNFAF
+93 
-107 DLAVAKTSEEDM
+107 
-119 AGLDLG
+119 
-125 HVNTIINGAEQVQ
+125 
-138 PNTITK
+138 
-144 FLRRFRPYNLM
+144 
-155 PAAVKPSYGMAEAV
+155 
-169 VYLATTK
+169 
-176 AGSPPTSTEFDA
+176 
-188 DSLARGHAELSTFE
+188 
-202 TERATRLIRY
+202 
-212 HSDDKEPLLR
+212 
-222 IVDPDSNIELGP
+222 
-234 GRIGEIWI
+234 
-242 HGKNVSTGYHNA
+242 
-254 DDALN
+254 
-259 RDKFQASIR
+259 
-268 EASAGTPRSPW
+268 
-279 LRTGDLGFIVGDEF
+279 
-293 YIVGRMKDLIIQDGV
+293 
-308 NHYPDDI
+308 
-315 ETTVKEFTGG
+315 
-325 RVAAFSVSDDGVEH
+325 
-339 LVIAAEVRTEHGPD
+339 
-353 KVTIMDFSTIKRL
+353 
-366 VVSALSKLHGL
+366 
-377 HVTDFLLVPPGALPK
+377 
-392 TTSGKI
+392 
-398 SRAACAKQ
+398 
-406 YGANKLQRSSNVP
+406 
-419 MTDGSV
+419 
-425 TADKLQKWFREY
+425 
-437 LSTHIECHP
+437 

-1223 LRGQGRRVHRLAVSH
+1223 LRGQGRRVHRMAVSH

-1818 PHR
+1818 PHP

>member
-1 MQYTSG
+1 
-7 STANPRGVVL
+7 
-17 SMRNVTENVDQIIR
+17 
-31 NYFRHE
+31 
-37 GGAPR
+37 
-42 LPSSVVS
+42 
-49 WLPLYHDM
+49 
-57 GLMVGLFIPLFVG
+57 
-70 CPVILT
+70 
-76 SPEAFIRK
+76 
-84 PARWMQLLA
+84 
-93 KHQAPFSAAPNFAF
+93 
-107 DLAVAKTSEEDM
+107 
-119 AGLDLG
+119 
-125 HVNTIINGAEQVQ
+125 
-138 PNTITK
+138 
-144 FLRRFRPYNLM
+144 
-155 PAAVKPSYGMAEAV
+155 
-169 VYLATTK
+169 
-176 AGSPPTSTEFDA
+176 
-188 DSLARGHAELSTFE
+188 
-202 TERATRLIRY
+202 
-212 HSDDKEPLLR
+212 
-222 IVDPDSNIELGP
+222 
-234 GRIGEIWI
+234 
-242 HGKNVSTGYHNA
+242 
-254 DDALN
+254 
-259 RDKFQASIR
+259 
-268 EASAGTPRSPW
+268 
-279 LRTGDLGFIVGDEF
+279 
-293 YIVGRMKDLIIQDGV
+293 
-308 NHYPDDI
+308 
-315 ETTVKEFTGG
+315 
-325 RVAAFSVSDDGVEH
+325 
-339 LVIAAEVRTEHGPD
+339 
-353 KVTIMDFSTIKRL
+353 
-366 VVSALSKLHGL
+366 
-377 HVTDFLLVPPGALPK
+377 
-392 TTSGKI
+392 
-398 SRAACAKQ
+398 
-406 YGANKLQRSSNVP
+406 

-601 PQQRLLLEV
+601 AQQRLLLEV

-1818 PHR
+1818 PHP

>member
-1 MQYTSG
+1 
-7 STANPRGVVL
+7 
-17 SMRNVTENVDQIIR
+17 
-31 NYFRHE
+31 
-37 GGAPR
+37 
-42 LPSSVVS
+42 
-49 WLPLYHDM
+49 
-57 GLMVGLFIPLFVG
+57 
-70 CPVILT
+70 
-76 SPEAFIRK
+76 
-84 PARWMQLLA
+84 
-93 KHQAPFSAAPNFAF
+93 
-107 DLAVAKTSEEDM
+107 
-119 AGLDLG
+119 
-125 HVNTIINGAEQVQ
+125 
-138 PNTITK
+138 
-144 FLRRFRPYNLM
+144 
-155 PAAVKPSYGMAEAV
+155 
-169 VYLATTK
+169 
-176 AGSPPTSTEFDA
+176 
-188 DSLARGHAELSTFE
+188 
-202 TERATRLIRY
+202 
-212 HSDDKEPLLR
+212 
-222 IVDPDSNIELGP
+222 
-234 GRIGEIWI
+234 
-242 HGKNVSTGYHNA
+242 
-254 DDALN
+254 
-259 RDKFQASIR
+259 
-268 EASAGTPRSPW
+268 
-279 LRTGDLGFIVGDEF
+279 
-293 YIVGRMKDLIIQDGV
+293 
-308 NHYPDDI
+308 
-315 ETTVKEFTGG
+315 
-325 RVAAFSVSDDGVEH
+325 
-339 LVIAAEVRTEHGPD
+339 
-353 KVTIMDFSTIKRL
+353 
-366 VVSALSKLHGL
+366 
-377 HVTDFLLVPPGALPK
+377 
-392 TTSGKI
+392 
-398 SRAACAKQ
+398 
-406 YGANKLQRSSNVP
+406 

-437 LSTHIECHP
+437 VSTHIECHP

-785 KSNGIMAPNPSAQI
+785 KSNGIMAPNPSGQI

-1818 PHR
+1818 PHP

>member
-1 MQYTSG
+1 MVS
-7 STANPRGVVL
+7 RVL
-17 SMRNVTENVDQIIR
+17 VHAYRV
-31 NYFRHE
+31 
-37 GGAPR
+37 
-42 LPSSVVS
+42 SS
-49 WLPLYHDM
+49 
-57 GLMVGLFIPLFVG
+57 
-70 CPVILT
+70 
-76 SPEAFIRK
+76 
-84 PARWMQLLA
+84 
-93 KHQAPFSAAPNFAF
+93 
-107 DLAVAKTSEEDM
+107 
-119 AGLDLG
+119 
-125 HVNTIINGAEQVQ
+125 
-138 PNTITK
+138 
-144 FLRRFRPYNLM
+144 
-155 PAAVKPSYGMAEAV
+155 
-169 VYLATTK
+169 
-176 AGSPPTSTEFDA
+176 
-188 DSLARGHAELSTFE
+188 
-202 TERATRLIRY
+202 
-212 HSDDKEPLLR
+212 
-222 IVDPDSNIELGP
+222 
-234 GRIGEIWI
+234 
-242 HGKNVSTGYHNA
+242 
-254 DDALN
+254 
-259 RDKFQASIR
+259 
-268 EASAGTPRSPW
+268 
-279 LRTGDLGFIVGDEF
+279 
-293 YIVGRMKDLIIQDGV
+293 
-308 NHYPDDI
+308 
-315 ETTVKEFTGG
+315 
-325 RVAAFSVSDDGVEH
+325 
-339 LVIAAEVRTEHGPD
+339 
-353 KVTIMDFSTIKRL
+353 
-366 VVSALSKLHGL
+366 
-377 HVTDFLLVPPGALPK
+377 
-392 TTSGKI
+392 
-398 SRAACAKQ
+398 
-406 YGANKLQRSSNVP
+406 
-419 MTDGSV
+419 
-425 TADKLQKWFREY
+425 
-437 LSTHIECHP
+437 

-1528 DALTDLFLQACDAGR
+1528 DALPDLFLQACDAGR

-1818 PHR
+1818 PHP

>member
-1 MQYTSG
+1 MVS
-7 STANPRGVVL
+7 RVL
-17 SMRNVTENVDQIIR
+17 VHAYRV
-31 NYFRHE
+31 
-37 GGAPR
+37 
-42 LPSSVVS
+42 SS
-49 WLPLYHDM
+49 
-57 GLMVGLFIPLFVG
+57 
-70 CPVILT
+70 
-76 SPEAFIRK
+76 
-84 PARWMQLLA
+84 
-93 KHQAPFSAAPNFAF
+93 
-107 DLAVAKTSEEDM
+107 
-119 AGLDLG
+119 
-125 HVNTIINGAEQVQ
+125 
-138 PNTITK
+138 
-144 FLRRFRPYNLM
+144 
-155 PAAVKPSYGMAEAV
+155 
-169 VYLATTK
+169 
-176 AGSPPTSTEFDA
+176 
-188 DSLARGHAELSTFE
+188 
-202 TERATRLIRY
+202 
-212 HSDDKEPLLR
+212 
-222 IVDPDSNIELGP
+222 
-234 GRIGEIWI
+234 
-242 HGKNVSTGYHNA
+242 
-254 DDALN
+254 
-259 RDKFQASIR
+259 
-268 EASAGTPRSPW
+268 
-279 LRTGDLGFIVGDEF
+279 
-293 YIVGRMKDLIIQDGV
+293 
-308 NHYPDDI
+308 
-315 ETTVKEFTGG
+315 
-325 RVAAFSVSDDGVEH
+325 
-339 LVIAAEVRTEHGPD
+339 
-353 KVTIMDFSTIKRL
+353 
-366 VVSALSKLHGL
+366 
-377 HVTDFLLVPPGALPK
+377 
-392 TTSGKI
+392 
-398 SRAACAKQ
+398 
-406 YGANKLQRSSNVP
+406 
-419 MTDGSV
+419 
-425 TADKLQKWFREY
+425 
-437 LSTHIECHP
+437 

-954 DVGGSGGGVVAWVIS
+954 DVGGSGGGVVAGVIS

-1818 PHR
+1818 PHP

>member
-1 MQYTSG
+1 M
-7 STANPRGVVL
+7 
-17 SMRNVTENVDQIIR
+17 
-31 NYFRHE
+31 
-37 GGAPR
+37 
-42 LPSSVVS
+42 
-49 WLPLYHDM
+49 
-57 GLMVGLFIPLFVG
+57 
-70 CPVILT
+70 
-76 SPEAFIRK
+76 
-84 PARWMQLLA
+84 
-93 KHQAPFSAAPNFAF
+93 
-107 DLAVAKTSEEDM
+107 
-119 AGLDLG
+119 
-125 HVNTIINGAEQVQ
+125 
-138 PNTITK
+138 
-144 FLRRFRPYNLM
+144 
-155 PAAVKPSYGMAEAV
+155 
-169 VYLATTK
+169 
-176 AGSPPTSTEFDA
+176 
-188 DSLARGHAELSTFE
+188 
-202 TERATRLIRY
+202 
-212 HSDDKEPLLR
+212 
-222 IVDPDSNIELGP
+222 
-234 GRIGEIWI
+234 
-242 HGKNVSTGYHNA
+242 
-254 DDALN
+254 
-259 RDKFQASIR
+259 
-268 EASAGTPRSPW
+268 
-279 LRTGDLGFIVGDEF
+279 
-293 YIVGRMKDLIIQDGV
+293 
-308 NHYPDDI
+308 
-315 ETTVKEFTGG
+315 
-325 RVAAFSVSDDGVEH
+325 
-339 LVIAAEVRTEHGPD
+339 
-353 KVTIMDFSTIKRL
+353 
-366 VVSALSKLHGL
+366 
-377 HVTDFLLVPPGALPK
+377 
-392 TTSGKI
+392 
-398 SRAACAKQ
+398 
-406 YGANKLQRSSNVP
+406 
-419 MTDGSV
+419 
-425 TADKLQKWFREY
+425 
-437 LSTHIECHP
+437 
-446 NEVSLDVPIRDL
+446 
-458 GLKSID
+458 
-464 VLAIPGDLG
+464 
-473 DRFGFCIPD
+473 
-482 LAVWDN
+482 
-488 PSANDLIDSLL
+488 
-499 NQRSADSLR
+499 
-508 ESHGHADRNT
+508 
-518 QGRGSINEPVAVI
+518 
-531 GVGCRFPGDIDG
+531 GCRFPGDIDG

-1367 SVFSGYRPKRVELPT
+1367 SAFSGYRPKRVELPT

-1818 PHR
+1818 PHP

>member
-1 MQYTSG
+1 
-7 STANPRGVVL
+7 
-17 SMRNVTENVDQIIR
+17 
-31 NYFRHE
+31 
-37 GGAPR
+37 
-42 LPSSVVS
+42 
-49 WLPLYHDM
+49 
-57 GLMVGLFIPLFVG
+57 
-70 CPVILT
+70 
-76 SPEAFIRK
+76 
-84 PARWMQLLA
+84 
-93 KHQAPFSAAPNFAF
+93 
-107 DLAVAKTSEEDM
+107 
-119 AGLDLG
+119 
-125 HVNTIINGAEQVQ
+125 
-138 PNTITK
+138 
-144 FLRRFRPYNLM
+144 
-155 PAAVKPSYGMAEAV
+155 
-169 VYLATTK
+169 
-176 AGSPPTSTEFDA
+176 
-188 DSLARGHAELSTFE
+188 
-202 TERATRLIRY
+202 
-212 HSDDKEPLLR
+212 
-222 IVDPDSNIELGP
+222 
-234 GRIGEIWI
+234 
-242 HGKNVSTGYHNA
+242 
-254 DDALN
+254 
-259 RDKFQASIR
+259 
-268 EASAGTPRSPW
+268 
-279 LRTGDLGFIVGDEF
+279 
-293 YIVGRMKDLIIQDGV
+293 
-308 NHYPDDI
+308 
-315 ETTVKEFTGG
+315 
-325 RVAAFSVSDDGVEH
+325 
-339 LVIAAEVRTEHGPD
+339 
-353 KVTIMDFSTIKRL
+353 
-366 VVSALSKLHGL
+366 
-377 HVTDFLLVPPGALPK
+377 
-392 TTSGKI
+392 
-398 SRAACAKQ
+398 
-406 YGANKLQRSSNVP
+406 

-437 LSTHIECHP
+437 VSTHIECHP

-1039 VCGVGKPAGK
+1039 VCGVGKPAGR

-1818 PHR
+1818 PHP

>member
-1 MQYTSG
+1 
-7 STANPRGVVL
+7 
-17 SMRNVTENVDQIIR
+17 
-31 NYFRHE
+31 
-37 GGAPR
+37 
-42 LPSSVVS
+42 
-49 WLPLYHDM
+49 
-57 GLMVGLFIPLFVG
+57 
-70 CPVILT
+70 
-76 SPEAFIRK
+76 
-84 PARWMQLLA
+84 
-93 KHQAPFSAAPNFAF
+93 
-107 DLAVAKTSEEDM
+107 
-119 AGLDLG
+119 
-125 HVNTIINGAEQVQ
+125 
-138 PNTITK
+138 
-144 FLRRFRPYNLM
+144 
-155 PAAVKPSYGMAEAV
+155 
-169 VYLATTK
+169 
-176 AGSPPTSTEFDA
+176 
-188 DSLARGHAELSTFE
+188 
-202 TERATRLIRY
+202 
-212 HSDDKEPLLR
+212 
-222 IVDPDSNIELGP
+222 
-234 GRIGEIWI
+234 
-242 HGKNVSTGYHNA
+242 
-254 DDALN
+254 
-259 RDKFQASIR
+259 
-268 EASAGTPRSPW
+268 
-279 LRTGDLGFIVGDEF
+279 
-293 YIVGRMKDLIIQDGV
+293 
-308 NHYPDDI
+308 
-315 ETTVKEFTGG
+315 
-325 RVAAFSVSDDGVEH
+325 
-339 LVIAAEVRTEHGPD
+339 
-353 KVTIMDFSTIKRL
+353 
-366 VVSALSKLHGL
+366 
-377 HVTDFLLVPPGALPK
+377 
-392 TTSGKI
+392 
-398 SRAACAKQ
+398 
-406 YGANKLQRSSNVP
+406 

-1278 DDFASADYWARHI
+1278 DDFASADSWARHI

-1818 PHR
+1818 PHP

>member
-1 MQYTSG
+1 
-7 STANPRGVVL
+7 
-17 SMRNVTENVDQIIR
+17 
-31 NYFRHE
+31 
-37 GGAPR
+37 
-42 LPSSVVS
+42 
-49 WLPLYHDM
+49 
-57 GLMVGLFIPLFVG
+57 
-70 CPVILT
+70 
-76 SPEAFIRK
+76 
-84 PARWMQLLA
+84 
-93 KHQAPFSAAPNFAF
+93 
-107 DLAVAKTSEEDM
+107 
-119 AGLDLG
+119 
-125 HVNTIINGAEQVQ
+125 
-138 PNTITK
+138 
-144 FLRRFRPYNLM
+144 
-155 PAAVKPSYGMAEAV
+155 
-169 VYLATTK
+169 
-176 AGSPPTSTEFDA
+176 
-188 DSLARGHAELSTFE
+188 
-202 TERATRLIRY
+202 
-212 HSDDKEPLLR
+212 
-222 IVDPDSNIELGP
+222 
-234 GRIGEIWI
+234 
-242 HGKNVSTGYHNA
+242 
-254 DDALN
+254 
-259 RDKFQASIR
+259 
-268 EASAGTPRSPW
+268 
-279 LRTGDLGFIVGDEF
+279 
-293 YIVGRMKDLIIQDGV
+293 
-308 NHYPDDI
+308 
-315 ETTVKEFTGG
+315 
-325 RVAAFSVSDDGVEH
+325 
-339 LVIAAEVRTEHGPD
+339 
-353 KVTIMDFSTIKRL
+353 
-366 VVSALSKLHGL
+366 
-377 HVTDFLLVPPGALPK
+377 
-392 TTSGKI
+392 
-398 SRAACAKQ
+398 
-406 YGANKLQRSSNVP
+406 

-1063 MGSELYAAYP
+1063 MGSELYAACP

-1570 KNVALLADGISDV
+1570 KNAALLADGISDV

>member
-1 MQYTSG
+1 
-7 STANPRGVVL
+7 
-17 SMRNVTENVDQIIR
+17 
-31 NYFRHE
+31 
-37 GGAPR
+37 
-42 LPSSVVS
+42 
-49 WLPLYHDM
+49 
-57 GLMVGLFIPLFVG
+57 
-70 CPVILT
+70 
-76 SPEAFIRK
+76 
-84 PARWMQLLA
+84 
-93 KHQAPFSAAPNFAF
+93 
-107 DLAVAKTSEEDM
+107 
-119 AGLDLG
+119 
-125 HVNTIINGAEQVQ
+125 
-138 PNTITK
+138 
-144 FLRRFRPYNLM
+144 
-155 PAAVKPSYGMAEAV
+155 
-169 VYLATTK
+169 
-176 AGSPPTSTEFDA
+176 
-188 DSLARGHAELSTFE
+188 
-202 TERATRLIRY
+202 
-212 HSDDKEPLLR
+212 
-222 IVDPDSNIELGP
+222 
-234 GRIGEIWI
+234 
-242 HGKNVSTGYHNA
+242 
-254 DDALN
+254 
-259 RDKFQASIR
+259 
-268 EASAGTPRSPW
+268 
-279 LRTGDLGFIVGDEF
+279 
-293 YIVGRMKDLIIQDGV
+293 
-308 NHYPDDI
+308 
-315 ETTVKEFTGG
+315 
-325 RVAAFSVSDDGVEH
+325 
-339 LVIAAEVRTEHGPD
+339 
-353 KVTIMDFSTIKRL
+353 
-366 VVSALSKLHGL
+366 
-377 HVTDFLLVPPGALPK
+377 
-392 TTSGKI
+392 
-398 SRAACAKQ
+398 
-406 YGANKLQRSSNVP
+406 

-437 LSTHIECHP
+437 VSTHIECHP

-734 TGCCHAFDKSADGMV
+734 TGCCHAFDKFADGMV

-1818 PHR
+1818 PHP

>member
-1 MQYTSG
+1 
-7 STANPRGVVL
+7 
-17 SMRNVTENVDQIIR
+17 
-31 NYFRHE
+31 
-37 GGAPR
+37 
-42 LPSSVVS
+42 
-49 WLPLYHDM
+49 
-57 GLMVGLFIPLFVG
+57 
-70 CPVILT
+70 
-76 SPEAFIRK
+76 
-84 PARWMQLLA
+84 
-93 KHQAPFSAAPNFAF
+93 
-107 DLAVAKTSEEDM
+107 
-119 AGLDLG
+119 
-125 HVNTIINGAEQVQ
+125 
-138 PNTITK
+138 
-144 FLRRFRPYNLM
+144 
-155 PAAVKPSYGMAEAV
+155 
-169 VYLATTK
+169 
-176 AGSPPTSTEFDA
+176 
-188 DSLARGHAELSTFE
+188 
-202 TERATRLIRY
+202 
-212 HSDDKEPLLR
+212 
-222 IVDPDSNIELGP
+222 
-234 GRIGEIWI
+234 
-242 HGKNVSTGYHNA
+242 
-254 DDALN
+254 
-259 RDKFQASIR
+259 
-268 EASAGTPRSPW
+268 
-279 LRTGDLGFIVGDEF
+279 
-293 YIVGRMKDLIIQDGV
+293 
-308 NHYPDDI
+308 
-315 ETTVKEFTGG
+315 
-325 RVAAFSVSDDGVEH
+325 
-339 LVIAAEVRTEHGPD
+339 
-353 KVTIMDFSTIKRL
+353 
-366 VVSALSKLHGL
+366 
-377 HVTDFLLVPPGALPK
+377 
-392 TTSGKI
+392 
-398 SRAACAKQ
+398 
-406 YGANKLQRSSNVP
+406 

-437 LSTHIECHP
+437 VSTHIECHP

-531 GVGCRFPGDIDG
+531 EVGCRFPGDIDG

-1818 PHR
+1818 PHP

>member
-1 MQYTSG
+1 MVS
-7 STANPRGVVL
+7 RVL
-17 SMRNVTENVDQIIR
+17 VHAYRV
-31 NYFRHE
+31 
-37 GGAPR
+37 
-42 LPSSVVS
+42 SS
-49 WLPLYHDM
+49 
-57 GLMVGLFIPLFVG
+57 
-70 CPVILT
+70 
-76 SPEAFIRK
+76 
-84 PARWMQLLA
+84 
-93 KHQAPFSAAPNFAF
+93 
-107 DLAVAKTSEEDM
+107 
-119 AGLDLG
+119 
-125 HVNTIINGAEQVQ
+125 
-138 PNTITK
+138 
-144 FLRRFRPYNLM
+144 
-155 PAAVKPSYGMAEAV
+155 
-169 VYLATTK
+169 
-176 AGSPPTSTEFDA
+176 
-188 DSLARGHAELSTFE
+188 
-202 TERATRLIRY
+202 
-212 HSDDKEPLLR
+212 
-222 IVDPDSNIELGP
+222 
-234 GRIGEIWI
+234 
-242 HGKNVSTGYHNA
+242 
-254 DDALN
+254 
-259 RDKFQASIR
+259 
-268 EASAGTPRSPW
+268 
-279 LRTGDLGFIVGDEF
+279 
-293 YIVGRMKDLIIQDGV
+293 
-308 NHYPDDI
+308 
-315 ETTVKEFTGG
+315 
-325 RVAAFSVSDDGVEH
+325 
-339 LVIAAEVRTEHGPD
+339 
-353 KVTIMDFSTIKRL
+353 
-366 VVSALSKLHGL
+366 
-377 HVTDFLLVPPGALPK
+377 
-392 TTSGKI
+392 
-398 SRAACAKQ
+398 
-406 YGANKLQRSSNVP
+406 
-419 MTDGSV
+419 
-425 TADKLQKWFREY
+425 
-437 LSTHIECHP
+437 

-839 VFGRKRP
+839 VFSRKRP

-1818 PHR
+1818 PHP

>member
-1 MQYTSG
+1 MVS
-7 STANPRGVVL
+7 RVL
-17 SMRNVTENVDQIIR
+17 VHAYRV
-31 NYFRHE
+31 
-37 GGAPR
+37 
-42 LPSSVVS
+42 SS
-49 WLPLYHDM
+49 
-57 GLMVGLFIPLFVG
+57 
-70 CPVILT
+70 
-76 SPEAFIRK
+76 
-84 PARWMQLLA
+84 
-93 KHQAPFSAAPNFAF
+93 
-107 DLAVAKTSEEDM
+107 
-119 AGLDLG
+119 
-125 HVNTIINGAEQVQ
+125 
-138 PNTITK
+138 
-144 FLRRFRPYNLM
+144 
-155 PAAVKPSYGMAEAV
+155 
-169 VYLATTK
+169 
-176 AGSPPTSTEFDA
+176 
-188 DSLARGHAELSTFE
+188 
-202 TERATRLIRY
+202 
-212 HSDDKEPLLR
+212 
-222 IVDPDSNIELGP
+222 
-234 GRIGEIWI
+234 
-242 HGKNVSTGYHNA
+242 
-254 DDALN
+254 
-259 RDKFQASIR
+259 
-268 EASAGTPRSPW
+268 
-279 LRTGDLGFIVGDEF
+279 
-293 YIVGRMKDLIIQDGV
+293 
-308 NHYPDDI
+308 
-315 ETTVKEFTGG
+315 
-325 RVAAFSVSDDGVEH
+325 
-339 LVIAAEVRTEHGPD
+339 
-353 KVTIMDFSTIKRL
+353 
-366 VVSALSKLHGL
+366 
-377 HVTDFLLVPPGALPK
+377 
-392 TTSGKI
+392 
-398 SRAACAKQ
+398 
-406 YGANKLQRSSNVP
+406 
-419 MTDGSV
+419 
-425 TADKLQKWFREY
+425 
-437 LSTHIECHP
+437 

-1429 SADEQL
+1429 PADEQL

-1818 PHR
+1818 PHP

>member
-1 MQYTSG
+1 MVS
-7 STANPRGVVL
+7 RVL
-17 SMRNVTENVDQIIR
+17 VHAYRV
-31 NYFRHE
+31 
-37 GGAPR
+37 
-42 LPSSVVS
+42 SS
-49 WLPLYHDM
+49 
-57 GLMVGLFIPLFVG
+57 
-70 CPVILT
+70 
-76 SPEAFIRK
+76 
-84 PARWMQLLA
+84 
-93 KHQAPFSAAPNFAF
+93 
-107 DLAVAKTSEEDM
+107 
-119 AGLDLG
+119 
-125 HVNTIINGAEQVQ
+125 
-138 PNTITK
+138 
-144 FLRRFRPYNLM
+144 
-155 PAAVKPSYGMAEAV
+155 
-169 VYLATTK
+169 
-176 AGSPPTSTEFDA
+176 
-188 DSLARGHAELSTFE
+188 
-202 TERATRLIRY
+202 
-212 HSDDKEPLLR
+212 
-222 IVDPDSNIELGP
+222 
-234 GRIGEIWI
+234 
-242 HGKNVSTGYHNA
+242 
-254 DDALN
+254 
-259 RDKFQASIR
+259 
-268 EASAGTPRSPW
+268 
-279 LRTGDLGFIVGDEF
+279 
-293 YIVGRMKDLIIQDGV
+293 
-308 NHYPDDI
+308 
-315 ETTVKEFTGG
+315 
-325 RVAAFSVSDDGVEH
+325 
-339 LVIAAEVRTEHGPD
+339 
-353 KVTIMDFSTIKRL
+353 
-366 VVSALSKLHGL
+366 
-377 HVTDFLLVPPGALPK
+377 
-392 TTSGKI
+392 
-398 SRAACAKQ
+398 
-406 YGANKLQRSSNVP
+406 
-419 MTDGSV
+419 
-425 TADKLQKWFREY
+425 
-437 LSTHIECHP
+437 

-1183 AREDEVAPMLGHD
+1183 ACEDEVAPMLGHD

-1818 PHR
+1818 PHP

>member
-1 MQYTSG
+1 
-7 STANPRGVVL
+7 
-17 SMRNVTENVDQIIR
+17 
-31 NYFRHE
+31 
-37 GGAPR
+37 
-42 LPSSVVS
+42 
-49 WLPLYHDM
+49 
-57 GLMVGLFIPLFVG
+57 
-70 CPVILT
+70 
-76 SPEAFIRK
+76 
-84 PARWMQLLA
+84 
-93 KHQAPFSAAPNFAF
+93 
-107 DLAVAKTSEEDM
+107 
-119 AGLDLG
+119 
-125 HVNTIINGAEQVQ
+125 
-138 PNTITK
+138 
-144 FLRRFRPYNLM
+144 
-155 PAAVKPSYGMAEAV
+155 
-169 VYLATTK
+169 
-176 AGSPPTSTEFDA
+176 
-188 DSLARGHAELSTFE
+188 
-202 TERATRLIRY
+202 
-212 HSDDKEPLLR
+212 
-222 IVDPDSNIELGP
+222 
-234 GRIGEIWI
+234 
-242 HGKNVSTGYHNA
+242 
-254 DDALN
+254 
-259 RDKFQASIR
+259 
-268 EASAGTPRSPW
+268 
-279 LRTGDLGFIVGDEF
+279 
-293 YIVGRMKDLIIQDGV
+293 
-308 NHYPDDI
+308 
-315 ETTVKEFTGG
+315 
-325 RVAAFSVSDDGVEH
+325 
-339 LVIAAEVRTEHGPD
+339 
-353 KVTIMDFSTIKRL
+353 
-366 VVSALSKLHGL
+366 
-377 HVTDFLLVPPGALPK
+377 
-392 TTSGKI
+392 
-398 SRAACAKQ
+398 
-406 YGANKLQRSSNVP
+406 

-785 KSNGIMAPNPSAQI
+785 KSNGIMAPNPSGQI

-1818 PHR
+1818 PHP

>member
-1 MQYTSG
+1 
-7 STANPRGVVL
+7 
-17 SMRNVTENVDQIIR
+17 
-31 NYFRHE
+31 
-37 GGAPR
+37 
-42 LPSSVVS
+42 
-49 WLPLYHDM
+49 
-57 GLMVGLFIPLFVG
+57 
-70 CPVILT
+70 
-76 SPEAFIRK
+76 
-84 PARWMQLLA
+84 
-93 KHQAPFSAAPNFAF
+93 
-107 DLAVAKTSEEDM
+107 
-119 AGLDLG
+119 
-125 HVNTIINGAEQVQ
+125 
-138 PNTITK
+138 
-144 FLRRFRPYNLM
+144 
-155 PAAVKPSYGMAEAV
+155 
-169 VYLATTK
+169 
-176 AGSPPTSTEFDA
+176 
-188 DSLARGHAELSTFE
+188 
-202 TERATRLIRY
+202 
-212 HSDDKEPLLR
+212 
-222 IVDPDSNIELGP
+222 
-234 GRIGEIWI
+234 
-242 HGKNVSTGYHNA
+242 
-254 DDALN
+254 
-259 RDKFQASIR
+259 
-268 EASAGTPRSPW
+268 
-279 LRTGDLGFIVGDEF
+279 
-293 YIVGRMKDLIIQDGV
+293 
-308 NHYPDDI
+308 
-315 ETTVKEFTGG
+315 
-325 RVAAFSVSDDGVEH
+325 
-339 LVIAAEVRTEHGPD
+339 
-353 KVTIMDFSTIKRL
+353 
-366 VVSALSKLHGL
+366 
-377 HVTDFLLVPPGALPK
+377 
-392 TTSGKI
+392 
-398 SRAACAKQ
+398 
-406 YGANKLQRSSNVP
+406 

-437 LSTHIECHP
+437 VSTHIECHP

-464 VLAIPGDLG
+464 VLAILGDLG

-807 SARVDPLEIGY
+807 RARVDPLEIGY

-1818 PHR
+1818 PHP

>member
-1 MQYTSG
+1 
-7 STANPRGVVL
+7 
-17 SMRNVTENVDQIIR
+17 
-31 NYFRHE
+31 
-37 GGAPR
+37 
-42 LPSSVVS
+42 
-49 WLPLYHDM
+49 
-57 GLMVGLFIPLFVG
+57 
-70 CPVILT
+70 
-76 SPEAFIRK
+76 
-84 PARWMQLLA
+84 
-93 KHQAPFSAAPNFAF
+93 
-107 DLAVAKTSEEDM
+107 
-119 AGLDLG
+119 
-125 HVNTIINGAEQVQ
+125 
-138 PNTITK
+138 
-144 FLRRFRPYNLM
+144 
-155 PAAVKPSYGMAEAV
+155 
-169 VYLATTK
+169 
-176 AGSPPTSTEFDA
+176 
-188 DSLARGHAELSTFE
+188 
-202 TERATRLIRY
+202 
-212 HSDDKEPLLR
+212 
-222 IVDPDSNIELGP
+222 
-234 GRIGEIWI
+234 
-242 HGKNVSTGYHNA
+242 
-254 DDALN
+254 
-259 RDKFQASIR
+259 
-268 EASAGTPRSPW
+268 
-279 LRTGDLGFIVGDEF
+279 
-293 YIVGRMKDLIIQDGV
+293 
-308 NHYPDDI
+308 
-315 ETTVKEFTGG
+315 
-325 RVAAFSVSDDGVEH
+325 
-339 LVIAAEVRTEHGPD
+339 
-353 KVTIMDFSTIKRL
+353 
-366 VVSALSKLHGL
+366 
-377 HVTDFLLVPPGALPK
+377 
-392 TTSGKI
+392 
-398 SRAACAKQ
+398 
-406 YGANKLQRSSNVP
+406 

-667 NRISYFLDIQGPS
+667 NRISYFLDIQGPP

-1120 VALYRLLMSWGVRP
+1120 VALYRLVMSWGVRP

-1528 DALTDLFLQACDAGR
+1528 DALTDVFLQACDAGR

-1818 PHR
+1818 PHP

>member
-1 MQYTSG
+1 MVS
-7 STANPRGVVL
+7 RVL
-17 SMRNVTENVDQIIR
+17 VHAYRV
-31 NYFRHE
+31 
-37 GGAPR
+37 
-42 LPSSVVS
+42 SS
-49 WLPLYHDM
+49 
-57 GLMVGLFIPLFVG
+57 
-70 CPVILT
+70 
-76 SPEAFIRK
+76 
-84 PARWMQLLA
+84 
-93 KHQAPFSAAPNFAF
+93 
-107 DLAVAKTSEEDM
+107 
-119 AGLDLG
+119 
-125 HVNTIINGAEQVQ
+125 
-138 PNTITK
+138 
-144 FLRRFRPYNLM
+144 
-155 PAAVKPSYGMAEAV
+155 
-169 VYLATTK
+169 
-176 AGSPPTSTEFDA
+176 
-188 DSLARGHAELSTFE
+188 
-202 TERATRLIRY
+202 
-212 HSDDKEPLLR
+212 
-222 IVDPDSNIELGP
+222 
-234 GRIGEIWI
+234 
-242 HGKNVSTGYHNA
+242 
-254 DDALN
+254 
-259 RDKFQASIR
+259 
-268 EASAGTPRSPW
+268 
-279 LRTGDLGFIVGDEF
+279 
-293 YIVGRMKDLIIQDGV
+293 
-308 NHYPDDI
+308 
-315 ETTVKEFTGG
+315 
-325 RVAAFSVSDDGVEH
+325 
-339 LVIAAEVRTEHGPD
+339 
-353 KVTIMDFSTIKRL
+353 
-366 VVSALSKLHGL
+366 
-377 HVTDFLLVPPGALPK
+377 
-392 TTSGKI
+392 
-398 SRAACAKQ
+398 
-406 YGANKLQRSSNVP
+406 
-419 MTDGSV
+419 
-425 TADKLQKWFREY
+425 
-437 LSTHIECHP
+437 

-785 KSNGIMAPNPSAQI
+785 KSNGIMAPNPSVQI

-1211 GAHDAVSAIADR
+1211 DAHDAVSAIADR

-1818 PHR
+1818 PHP